1 MSNALDASSAPMTN
15 RSRVRGVLVGVLLG
29 VCAVALT
36 SRAAFLSSR
45 TGDDEAPS
53 QPESLPSSRGDFNG
67 DAKADIFWRNVS
79 TAAVEEWLMN
89 GLSAPTTGPVV
100 LPPGI
105 NPPPANWK
113 VQAIGDFDGAG
124 KADVLWRNQ
133 TSGANVLWT
142 MNGLSRES
150 AGALATEPDLM
161 WAVRGVADFDGD
173 NKVDILWYHETAG
186 TLGLWLAGTTWAPIS
201 PPPGLAWTFQAVG
214 DLSGDGKADIV
225 WRHSLSA
232 NVVVWLMNGATRVT
246 GGFLPAPGLTQALQG
261 VGDFNGDGRDDL
273 LWRDELN
280 GTVELWTTAV
290 GGLSVSSVD
299 TVSTLD
305 LGWKFQRIGDYNG
318 DARADILWRNSTSG
332 SMVVWLMNGP
342 SRTGGSVGTRSD
354 ANWQVQ
360 GGFNWYFGSLGAPA
374 VSPASGTLFVSQL
387 TVTLTAAAGAT
398 IRYTTDG
405 SEPTATSPR
414 YTAPFPVTNTVTVK
428 AKAFRQ
434 GWDDSPT
441 STATY
446 TRQAAT
452 PVLSPGTG
460 TYTNQAVVQISGE
473 SDTEI
478 RYTASTAGA
487 PADPT
492 QASSLY
498 AGPLLVDRGTTVKA
512 RAFRSGWAPSAVAT
526 ATYAIQLGAPRL
538 SPGSGT
544 YAWDALITV
553 TAPTPGSVLHHSTS
567 GQDPTEDD
575 PTICSGCTLRN
586 PGATLKV
593 KAWKA
598 GTTPSPVASASYD
611 FVRSGRGTVLLVYG
625 GQTGIPAN
633 VVARLQRLGFVVDPI
648 QASNVV
654 RNDAGGKAL
663 VVIASGQNLGATL
676 KTVTTPILVWEAA
689 VYDDM
694 ALTNTTTSAN
704 VVAGQTKINVAASD
718 HPASGGVG
726 GVVTVASGSGMAV
739 SWGDPGA
746 RARVVARAVAPG
758 QSHNAKPVMF
768 AYEVGDPLYD
778 GTRAEGR
785 RLGFFGIDSVNT
797 TPAGWALFDSAVNW
811 LVTPTP
817 LALVV
822 TGSTINASDGAMI
835 DRLIYLGYL
844 PQIYALGAP
853 DTPPGLPPLPQVEA
867 SYKLVV
873 VSSTMDYS
881 NPAYHVD
888 GYLSLHVPMVVWE
901 PAAFADLGMIG
912 SQAFQHGEWGS
923 QHELNIQVPSD
934 PVVAPLAA
942 GLTGIVDPLSPLNPP
957 YPDPPNPPP
966 SPTLGN
972 FVWARPPAG
981 RGTQVALLTTVP
993 AGDPPAAGIFA
1004 YDTGQPMF
1012 QSAVAPARR
1021 VGFFLG
1027 DGTATQLNELGW
1039 KLFDAAVN
1047 WAIDRGRDT
1056 DGDGL
1061 TDLDEIRYGTDPNNP
1076 DTNDDGITDGAAI
1089 RMGISATN
1097 PDMDGDGLTN
1107 GQERHQYRTDPFR
1120 ADTDGDTCLDN
1131 PNHPTRPDKFPLD
1144 PALPVDRVTC
1154 SLSDPNSTPPIITL
1168 TEPLSAI
1175 LVP

>member
-1 MSNALDASSAPMTN
+1 MSNALDASSAPMSN

-53 QPESLPSSRGDFNG
+53 QTESLPSSRGDFNG

-105 NPPPANWK
+105 NPPPVNWK

-150 AGALATEPDLM
+150 AAALATEPDLM

-173 NKVDILWYHETAG
+173 NKVDILWYHETSGA
-186 TLGLWLAGTTWAPIS
+186 LGLWLAGTVWAPIS
-201 PPPGLAWTFQAVG
+201 PPPGLAWNFQAVG
-214 DLSGDGKADIV
+214 DLNGDGKSDII
-225 WRHSLSA
+225 WRHAISA

-246 GGFLPAPGLTQALQG
+246 GGFLPAPGLTQVLQG

-290 GGLSVSSVD
+290 GGLSISSVD

-318 DARADILWRNSTSG
+318 DGRADILWRNSTSG

-374 VSPASGTLFVSQL
+374 ASPASGTLFVSQL

-428 AKAFRQ
+428 FKAFRQ
-434 GWDDSPT
+434 GWDDSPS

-492 QASSLY
+492 QTSSLY
-498 AGPLLVDRGTTVKA
+498 AGPLLVERGTTVKA
-512 RAFRSGWAPSAVAT
+512 RAFRSGWAASAVAT
-526 ATYAIQLGAPRL
+526 ATYAIQLGAPSL
-538 SPGSGT
+538 SPGTGT
-544 YAWDALITV
+544 YEWDALITL
-553 TAPTPGSVLHHSTS
+553 TAPTPGSVLHYSTS
-567 GQDPTEDD
+567 GLDPTEAD
-575 PTICSGCTLRN
+575 PTICSGCKLRN
-586 PGATLKV
+586 PGATVKL

-598 GTTPSPVASASYD
+598 GTTPSPVASATYD
-611 FVRSGRGTVLLVYG
+611 FSRSGRGTVLLVYG
-625 GQTGIPAN
+625 SQAGVPGH
-633 VVARLQRLGFVVDPI
+633 VVTRLQKLGFVVEPKV
-648 QASNVV
+648 ASDVV

-663 VVIASGQNLGATL
+663 VVIASGPNLGATL
-676 KTVTTPILVWEAA
+676 KTVTTPILIWEAS
-689 VYDDM
+689 VYHDM
-694 ALTNTTTSAN
+694 GLTNTTSSAN
-704 VVAGQTKINVAASD
+704 VVTGQTKVTVTASD
-718 HPASGGVG
+718 HPAAGGVG
-726 GVVTVASGSGMAV
+726 GLVTVANAPGMSV
-739 SWGDPGA
+739 SWGDPGS

-758 QSHNAKPVMF
+758 QAYNSKPVMF
-768 AYEVGDPLYD
+768 AYEVGDPLFD

-785 RLGFFGIDSVNT
+785 RLGFFGIDPTQPTSLT
-797 TPAGWALFDSAVNW
+797 TPAGWGLFDSSVNW

-835 DRLIYLGYL
+835 DRLISLGYL

-888 GYLSLHVPMVVWE
+888 GYLNLHVPMVVWE
-901 PAAFADLGMIG
+901 HAAFADLGMIG
-912 SQAFQHGEWGS
+912 NQGFQHGEWGA
-923 QHELNIQVPSD
+923 QHELNIQVPSH
-934 PVVAPLAA
+934 PLAA

-972 FVWARPPAG
+972 FVWSRPPAG
-981 RGTQVALLTTVP
+981 RGTQVALLTTNP
-993 AGDPPAAGIFA
+993 DGGSFPAGIFA
-1004 YDTGQPMF
+1004 YDTGQAMF

-1027 DGTATQLNELGW
+1027 DGTGTQLNELGW

-1047 WAIDRGRDT
+1047 WAIDRGGDT

-1089 RMGISATN
+1089 HMGISATN

-1107 GQERHQYRTDPFR
+1107 GQERHQYHTDPFR
-1120 ADTDGDTCLDN
+1120 ADTDGDGCLD
-1131 PNHPTRPDKFPLD
+1131 HPTLDRFPLD
-1144 PALPVDRVTC
+1144 PTLCLPA
-1154 SLSDPNSTPPIITL
+1154 DPTPGVPPVITL
-1168 TEPLSAI
+1168 TEPANAI